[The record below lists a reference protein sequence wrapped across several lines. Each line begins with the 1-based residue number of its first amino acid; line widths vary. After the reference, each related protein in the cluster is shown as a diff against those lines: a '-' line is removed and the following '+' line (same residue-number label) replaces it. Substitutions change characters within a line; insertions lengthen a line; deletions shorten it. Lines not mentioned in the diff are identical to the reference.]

1 VEARDRS
8 YLLWLDKKD
17 PPLDT
22 PVSLAYGMHY
32 PDFIDRVKSDRYHF
46 ACTNYT
52 MRRPTKLFVLEVL
65 VWPGAFASGPSVHFN
80 MDVQRNPDPIKG
92 PPADGREQLEQSSQF
107 VYMGK
112 GFARKGSSRADG
124 YVPMFRR
131 SMELLGWNPEGFD
144 RYRLEIEYP
153 LQFVGMQSWFELVAE
168 A

>member
-1 VEARDRS
+1 
-8 YLLWLDKKD
+8 
-17 PPLDT
+17 
-22 PVSLAYGMHY
+22 
-32 PDFIDRVKSDRYHF
+32 
-46 ACTNYT
+46 